1 MTRQRKWQIEK
12 QLAGGCVI
20 CGKKRDPDSNS
31 HCKAH
36 RKVTNVRV
44 RNRYRVAHGISV
56 HIKRDLRRSGGGK

>member
-1 MTRQRKWQIEK
+1 
-12 QLAGGCVI
+12 VI

-36 RKVTNVRV
+36 RKVTNVRA